1 MARTTGTQKTNLFDA
16 DTLYEATSLGAQQ
29 PVICLGKTFATDDE
43 RREYFRTVLSEKLP
57 ELKKLDGYPIGED
70 DDIINLSD
78 PPYYTACPNPW
89 LNDFV
94 AEWEAE
100 KPQLEKEGLRKADFN
115 VTDPYASDVSEGK
128 NNPIYNAHS
137 YHTKVPHPAIMRY
150 ILHYT
155 QPGDI
160 ILDGFAG
167 TGMTGVAAQ
176 MCGHPDINLKNKIED
191 EFTANGYEKPAW
203 GTRHAICGDLSP
215 IASFIAYNYNTPVDV
230 KKFEH
235 DANKILDDVEKEC
248 GWMYETNHVKEDGT
262 IEKGRINYT
271 VWSDCYICPDCG
283 SEIIYYN
290 EAYDKNNNA
299 MKKIL
304 SCPDCGALH
313 EKKELTPELISK
325 FDEYQGINTQQI
337 KQVPVLINYSM
348 TSGGRFF
355 KEPDSND
362 LDIISKIENQK
373 ITNWIPSL
381 KMMNIGSCWGDTWRA
396 GYHIGVTNVYHFYV
410 KRSLYVLSI
419 FYNKIKSPQLYFLFN
434 SMLAKL
440 TKMNRYMPQHGSR
453 ALVGPMANTM
463 YLPPLFVEN
472 EIISQFEFQKKKIAK
487 AFEYTKRNIVQTCSS
502 TNKSIKDN
510 SIDYI
515 FVDPPFGANI
525 MYSELNFLNESWL
538 RMETNNEKEAI
549 ENSSQ
554 HKNHAEYLILM
565 QKSFNNFYI
574 ALKPGRWMTVEFSNT
589 QTVIWNLIKESIQ
602 KAGFIIMNV
611 ATINKERPGLQAM
624 IGSTAV
630 NEDLIISCYKPG
642 IEFEYKINTQ
652 DKNSNIWTF
661 IDEQLKHLQIPE
673 IINNKVYSVTERNP
687 KILYDRLITFFL
699 MRNLSFPNINSSE
712 FQDELRRR
720 YREEDGMIFTSEEL
734 PIYLENKKKFNS
746 IKQISFYFDIVITE
760 SDAIQWCKYKL
771 EKTPLKYNDLQP
783 DFRKANAMTRKGEDP
798 IELKTVLEEN
808 FIRNDD
814 DTWRVPDLNEAK
826 DRETLRTKAL
836 LKEFARYVEDLES
849 GKVRS
854 LKTVRQQAVLAGFKD
869 CYAKKDYELIV
880 KVAEHIPQDLLNEDE
895 MLLNYYDIATDK
907 VGI

>member
-1 MARTTGTQKTNLFDA
+1 MAKTTGTQKTSLFDA
-16 DTLYEATSLGAQQ
+16 DTLYETTPLGSQNRQ
-29 PVICLGKTFATDDE
+29 PPVTCLGKTFATDDE
-43 RREYFRTVLSEKLP
+43 RREYFRTVLREKLP

-100 KPQLEKEGLRKADFN
+100 KPQLEKKGLRKADFT

-176 MCGHPDINLKNKIED
+176 MCGHPDIDLKNKIEN
-191 EFTANGYEKPAW
+191 EFKINGYTKPTW
-203 GTRHAICGDLSP
+203 GKRKGICTDLSP
-215 IASFIAYNYNTPVDV
+215 IAFFISSNYNRPVNIATFNQQTKV
-230 KKFEH
+230 
-235 DANKILDDVEKEC
+235 ALDKAKKEC
-248 GWMYETNHVKEDGT
+248 NWVYETNHTNMQKGLINYVVWSDIFICPNCGQEINYLKTAYDKSAGSLLNVITCPHCGERH
-262 IEKGRINYT
+262 EKKDYDLAWITQFDQIQNKTTKKAKSEPYLINYT
-271 VWSDCYICPDCG
+271 YK
-283 SEIIYYN
+283 N
-290 EAYDKNNNA
+290 KRYDK
-299 MKKIL
+299 I
-304 SCPDCGALH
+304 PDKDDKL
-313 EKKELTPELISK
+313 
-325 FDEYQGINTQQI
+325 
-337 KQVPVLINYSM
+337 LIN
-348 TSGGRFF
+348 
-355 KEPDSND
+355 
-362 LDIISKIENQK
+362 KIDDMK
-373 ITNWIPSL
+373 IPYWFPVYEL
-381 KMMNIGSCWGDTWRA
+381 PKGDKMGDPLNKGITK
-396 GYHIGVTNVYHFYV
+396 VYQFYT
-410 KRSLYVLSI
+410 KRNLYVLSCLW
-419 FYNKIKSPQLYFLFN
+419 NLLDLEHKWLLTSSLSRN
-434 SMLAKL
+434 A
-440 TKMNRYMPQHGSR
+440 TKMNRFIINKYNPNGR
-453 ALVGPMANTM
+453 INGPFTGTL
-463 YLPPLFVEN
+463 YLPSESVE
-472 EIISQFEFQKKKIAK
+472 Q
-487 AFEYTKRNIVQTCSS
+487 NIFDLVSEKTPQRVMESFDNITGVSS
-502 TNKSIKDN
+502 ATALKLNDN

-515 FVDPPFGANI
+515 FTDPPFGHNI
-525 MYSELNFLNESWL
+525 MYSELNFINESWL
-538 RMETNNEKEAI
+538 KIKTNNIKEAV
-549 ENSSQ
+549 ENRTQRKQVLDYFS
-554 HKNHAEYLILM
+554 LM
-565 QKSFNNFYI
+565 KESFNEYNRV
-574 ALKPGRWMTVEFSNT
+574 LKPNHWMTVEFSNT
-589 QTVIWNLIKESIQ
+589 SAAIWNCIHNAIQ
-602 KAGFIIMNV
+602 SAGFIIANITSLDKQHGGIKSM
-611 ATINKERPGLQAM
+611 TYD
-624 IGSTAV
+624 TAV
-630 NEDLIISCYKPG
+630 KQDLVISCYKPSTDFELRFTQQDG
-642 IEFEYKINTQ
+642 ITNTW
-652 DKNSNIWTF
+652 SF
-661 IDEQLKHLQIPE
+661 IDEQLAHLPLPE
-673 IINNKVYSVTERNP
+673 IKEEKSTAIIERSP

-699 MRNLSFPNINSSE
+699 MRNLPVPLDASDFQEGLKKRYSE
-712 FQDELRRR
+712 K
-720 YREEDGMIFTSEEL
+720 DGMVFTAAQL
-734 PIYLENKKKFNS
+734 AQYLENKKKHNIADGQTLFNFEM
-746 IKQISFYFDIVITE
+746 IITE

-808 FIRNDD
+808 FIKNND

>member
-1 MARTTGTQKTNLFDA
+1 MAKKTGVQEANLFDA
-16 DTLYEATSLGAQQ
+16 DALYEATPLGSQGKHQ
-29 PVICLGKTFATDDE
+29 PVTCLGKTFDTDDE
-43 RREYFRTVLSEKLP
+43 RREYFRTVLREKLP

-100 KPQLEKEGLRKADFN
+100 KPQFEKEGLRKADFN

-176 MCGHPDINLKNKIED
+176 MCGHPDIDLKNKIED
-191 EFTANGYEKPAW
+191 EFTANGYEKPVW
-203 GTRHAICGDLSP
+203 GARHAICGDLSP

-271 VWSDCYICPDCG
+271 VWSDVFICPDCG
-283 SEIIYYN
+283 SEIVFWDAAFDKENNSILD
-290 EAYDKNNNA
+290 EFKCPKCGSKHTKRECKLATTTLYDG
-299 MKKIL
+299 KIDK
-304 SCPDCGALH
+304 S
-313 EKKELTPELISK
+313 
-325 FDEYQGINTQQI
+325 I
-337 KQVPVLINYSM
+337 KQEKSIPVLINY
-348 TSGGRFF
+348 TTADG
-355 KEPDSND
+355 KKAEKTPDEND
-362 LDIISKIENQK
+362 IKIIE
-373 ITNWIPSL
+373 
-381 KMMNIGSCWGDTWRA
+381 
-396 GYHIGVTNVYHFYV
+396 
-410 KRSLYVLSI
+410 
-419 FYNKIKSPQLYFLFN
+419 KIKSYSEDIWYPTNPILKGDKTDELINHYIADVHYLF
-434 SMLAKL
+434 
-440 TKMNRYMPQHGSR
+440 
-453 ALVGPMANTM
+453 
-463 YLPPLFVEN
+463 
-472 EIISQFEFQKKKIAK
+472 
-487 AFEYTKRNIVQTCSS
+487 TKRNLIINSKLVSKI
-502 TNKSIKDN
+502 NKSRLLIILTSIITGLTSKLVRYNLGKRGNGIFAGTYYLPSLIAETNIFNVFRGKTFDLMKAFVADN
-510 SIDYI
+510 NGIEYTNSASNVYTNDNTIDYI
-515 FVDPPFGANI
+515 FIDPPFGSNI
-525 MYSELNFLNESWL
+525 MYSELNYITESWL
-538 RMETNNEKEAI
+538 KILTNNKEEAI
-549 ENSSQ
+549 ENNTQ
-554 HKNHAEYLILM
+554 HKKIFDYQRIMTKCFSEY
-565 QKSFNNFYI
+565 YRV
-574 ALKPGRWMTVEFSNT
+574 LKTEHWMTVEFSNT
-589 QTVIWNLIKESIQ
+589 NAAVWNTIKNGIQ
-602 KAGFIIMNV
+602 KAGFIIANI
-611 ATINKERPGLQAM
+611 ASLDKKQ
-624 IGSTAV
+624 GSFNAQTSPTAV
-630 NEDLIISCYKPG
+630 KQDLVISCYKPSK
-642 IEFEYKINTQ
+642 EFELHFVQQDGITNTW
-652 DKNSNIWTF
+652 SF
-661 IDEQLKHLQIPE
+661 VDEQLAHLPLPE
-673 IINNKVYSVTERNP
+673 IKEAKSTAVVERSP

-699 MRNLSFPNINSSE
+699 MRNLPVPLDAPD
-712 FQDELRRR
+712 FQEGLKKR
-720 YREEDGMIFTSEEL
+720 YSEEDGMVFTAAQL
-734 PIYLENKKKFNS
+734 AQYFENKKKHNIAEGQTLFNFEM
-746 IKQISFYFDIVITE
+746 IITE

-808 FIRNDD
+808 FIKNDD

-826 DRETLRTKAL
+826 DREALRTKAL